1 MPNDTFLVD
10 TSAWLFA
17 LRKDANPEVKS
28 RLDTLLREDAVVIS
42 GIIKL
47 ELLGG
52 TRTREEFSRLKSR
65 LDALPYVLMEEPLLW
80 DLASEM
86 AFDLRRKGIT
96 IPYTDILIA
105 SAAVKEDIILLHAN
119 VHFDQVAK
127 NSQLRVESFVN
138 RV

>member
-28 RLDTLLREDAVVIS
+28 RLDTLLRDDVVVIT

-52 TRTREEFSRLKSR
+52 TRTRKEFSRLKSR
-65 LDALPYVLMEEPLLW
+65 LDALHYVPMEEPLLW
-80 DLASEM
+80 DLAYEM
-86 AFDLRRKGIT
+86 AFDLRRKGVT
-96 IPYTDILIA
+96 VPYTNILMA
-105 SAAVKEDIILLHAN
+105 SAAIKEDIILLHAD
-119 VHFDQVAK
+119 VHFDQVARHSK
-127 NSQLRVESFVN
+127 LRVESFVN

>member
-1 MPNDTFLVD
+1 MPNDIFLVD

-80 DLASEM
+80 DLASDM
-86 AFDLRRKGIT
+86 AFDLRRKGVT

-105 SAAVKEDIILLHAN
+105 SAAIKEDIILLHAN

>member
-1 MPNDTFLVD
+1 MPNETFLVD

-17 LRKDANPEVKS
+17 LRKDANPEIKS
-28 RLDTLLREDAVVIS
+28 RLDTLLREDIVLIT

-65 LDALPYVLMEEPLLW
+65 LDALPYVPMEEPLLW
-80 DLASEM
+80 DLAYEM
-86 AFDLRRKGIT
+86 AFDLRRKGVT

-105 SAAVKEDIILLHAN
+105 SAAIKEDIILLHAD
-119 VHFDQVAK
+119 VHFDQIAK
-127 NSQLRVESFVN
+127 HSTLRVESFVN
-138 RV
+138 RI

>member
-28 RLDTLLREDAVVIS
+28 RLDPLLREDAVVIT

-52 TRTREEFSRLKSR
+52 TRTHEEFSRLKSR

-80 DLASEM
+80 DLASDM
-86 AFDLRRKGIT
+86 AFDLRRKGVT

-105 SAAVKEDIILLHAN
+105 SAAIKEDIILLHAD